1 MQERARLLNSAVG
14 PRHEHVSRIRRDE
27 KRVCRAAVLVI
38 TGLLWLCTNA
48 VVAADAAAGRAKAQA
63 CAVCHGALGLSTQP
77 DAPNL
82 AGQPAVFLSSQLRS
96 YRSGERRH
104 EVMNIMA
111 KPLSDDDID
120 NLAAW
125 FSSVRVDAHA
135 PP

>member
-1 MQERARLLNSAVG
+1 MQVRALSPNSAVG
-14 PRHEHVSRIRRDE
+14 LRRVNAYAAT
-27 KRVCRAAVLVI
+27 KTGVCRAAVLVI
-38 TGLLWLCTNA
+38 TGFGLCSNA

-63 CAVCHGALGLSTQP
+63 CAVCHGPLGLSIQP

-82 AGQPAVFLSSQLRS
+82 AGQPAVFLSSQLRA

-111 KPLSDDDID
+111 KSLSDDDID

>member
-1 MQERARLLNSAVG
+1 MAHWGKLAHCPGVRRAGLF
-14 PRHEHVSRIRRDE
+14 
-27 KRVCRAAVLVI
+27 VI
-38 TGLLWLCTNA
+38 TGLLWHWGDA
-48 VVAADAAAGRAKAQA
+48 AVAADAIAGRAKAQP

-82 AGQPAVFLSSQLRS
+82 AGQPAVFLSSQLRA

-111 KPLSDDDID
+111 KPLSDEDID

>member
-1 MQERARLLNSAVG
+1 MSASTAYAATMTG
-14 PRHEHVSRIRRDE
+14 
-27 KRVCRAAVLVI
+27 VCRAAVLVI
-38 TGLLWLCTNA
+38 SGSLWLWSDA
-48 VVAADAAAGRAKAQA
+48 AVAADAVAGRAKAQA
-63 CAVCHGALGLSTQP
+63 CAVCHGAVGLSTQP

-82 AGQPAVFLSSQLRS
+82 AGQPAVFLSTQLRA

-111 KPLSDDDID
+111 KTLSDDDID